1 MAMDIIARGMASKA
15 NKELETKADI
25 VNGKVPA
32 EQLPSYVDDVIEYED
47 LSHFPEEGEEG
58 KIYVA
63 LDTGFTY
70 RWGGTEYVQIGG
82 QDLSNFATKDEAF
95 NTINASDIVDNTLTQ
110 AQYDLITNGKPTLI
124 KGDWNGVSILFKPYL
139 GGADFIKGW
148 CIANDTLTSYQV
160 FRTSKQIGL
169 NGKSNYV
176 AGVYSFNGKVIPAYP
191 SNTGTFV
198 PKCINGTLTWVEET
212 QTPTGIYIEE

>member
-82 QDLSNFATKDEAF
+82 QDLSNFAVKDEAL
-95 NTINASDIVDNTLTQ
+95 NIINASDILHNRFSNEQMSVL
-110 AQYDLITNGKPTLI
+110 
-124 KGDWNGVSILFKPYL
+124 
-139 GGADFIKGW
+139 
-148 CIANDTLTSYQV
+148 
-160 FRTSKQIGL
+160 L
-169 NGKSNYV
+169 NGR
-176 AGVYSFNGKVIPAYP
+176 
-191 SNTGTFV
+191 
-198 PKCINGTLTWVEET
+198 
-212 QTPTGIYIEE
+212 PTKIIGIFKDREYAI